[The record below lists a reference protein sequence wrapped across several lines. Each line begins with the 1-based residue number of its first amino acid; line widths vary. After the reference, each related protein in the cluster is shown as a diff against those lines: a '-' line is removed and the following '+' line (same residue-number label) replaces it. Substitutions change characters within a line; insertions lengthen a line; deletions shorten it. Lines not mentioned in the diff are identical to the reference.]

1 MLLLNDT
8 RSNSTCAIMARDG
21 AHALVLGRVGFTV
34 FFIIGEFSRNPY
46 LKNVIST
53 NIKDFSWKI
62 GPNSPNFEK
71 KEKFKSPYFYIK
83 FQ

>member
-34 FFIIGEFSRNPY
+34 CFFFNWRVFAKSLAEKCDFHQY
-46 LKNVIST
+46 K
-53 NIKDFSWKI
+53 KKEFSWK
-62 GPNSPNFEK
+62 K
-71 KEKFKSPYFYIK
+71 
-83 FQ
+83 

>member
-8 RSNSTCAIMARDG
+8 GSNSTCAIMARDG

-34 FFIIGEFSRNPY
+34 FFFIGEFSTNPF

-53 NIKDFSWKI
+53 NIKDFSWKN

-71 KEKFKSPYFYIK
+71 KEIFKSPDF
-83 FQ
+83 